1 MRGLGELEAV
11 VMDWLWE
18 RGTSATVR
26 DVVAELQQHR
36 QIAYTTVMTVME
48 HLYTKGWLSRE
59 RDGKAW
65 RYEPTATRAEC
76 SARLMREAL
85 DSDADHAGVFSHF
98 VAQMSADESR
108 TLRAVLRRMTRRNHA

>member
-1 MRGLGELEAV
+1 VRGLGELEAF
-11 VMDWLWE
+11 VMDRLWD

-26 DVVAELQQHR
+26 DVLADLQQHR

-48 HLYTKGWLSRE
+48 HLHTKGWLSRE

-85 DSDADHAGVFSHF
+85 DTDADHAVVFSHF
-98 VAQMSADESR
+98 VAQMSADEFG
-108 TLRAVLRRMTRRNHA
+108 TLRAVLRRMARRNPA